1 MYKSQIDQ
9 LTLENSDLLLEL
21 IADQVLESTQ
31 DEQITANSIINV
43 TLEYCK
49 GCTQQEMD
57 FIVSYVRLAEKLIT
71 D

>member
-1 MYKSQIDQ
+1 MYKSQINQ

-21 IADQVLESTQ
+21 IADQVLEATQ

-43 TLEYCK
+43 TLGYCK
-49 GCTQQEMD
+49 GCTLQEMD